1 MGMPAIDID
10 TLTPAERLR
19 SLDDLWASLTSTPE
33 AVPLTPLQ
41 RDELD
46 RRLDE
51 LDRGDV
57 ALAPWDEVKRRLRA
71 RAR

>member
-1 MGMPAIDID
+1 MPAIDIGN
-10 TLTPAERLR
+10 LTPAERQRLI
-19 SLDDLWASLTSTPE
+19 DDLWESLTSTPE
-33 AVPLTPLQ
+33 AVPVTPLQ

-57 ALAPWDEVKRRLRA
+57 ALVPWDEVKRQLRV
-71 RAR
+71 RAP

>member
-1 MGMPAIDID
+1 MGMPAMNIRS
-10 TLTPAERLR
+10 LTPAERLR
-19 SLDDLWASLTSTPE
+19 LIDDLWESLTSTPE

-41 RDELD
+41 TDELH

-51 LDRGDV
+51 PDRGDV
-57 ALAPWDEVKRRLRA
+57 ALAPWDEAKRQLRA

>member
-1 MGMPAIDID
+1 MGMPAMDIRG
-10 TLTPAERLR
+10 LTPAERLR
-19 SLDDLWASLTSTPE
+19 LNDDLWESLTSTPE
-33 AVPLTPLQ
+33 AMPLTPLQ

-57 ALAPWDEVKRRLRA
+57 ALVPWDEVKQQRRA